1 MKNLIYIITIVCLIT
16 GCTTKFSCPLCGC
29 NDTEFITD
37 TIDRDIELPVL
48 LEYGN
53 PTKAGDYIITIY
65 KNNTILR
72 HTQKTE
78 RVIEYCSC
86 CNYAIS
92 KHYYTIFT
100 DYDSKIKYSTT
111 KYFIEEIGTGE
122 VIHNFGNKIAAC
134 YTIE

>member
-1 MKNLIYIITIVCLIT
+1 MKHLIYIITILCIIT
-16 GCTTKFSCPLCGC
+16 SCTTKFSCPLCGC

-48 LEYGN
+48 LEYGK

-65 KNNTILR
+65 RDNTVLR

-86 CNYAIS
+86 CNYAID
-92 KHYYTIFT
+92 KYYYTIFN
-100 DYDSKIKYSTT
+100 DYNSKIKYSTT
-111 KYFIEEIGTGE
+111 KYFIEEIGTGK
-122 VIHNFGNKIAAC
+122 VIYDFGNKIAAC
-134 YTIE
+134 YIIE